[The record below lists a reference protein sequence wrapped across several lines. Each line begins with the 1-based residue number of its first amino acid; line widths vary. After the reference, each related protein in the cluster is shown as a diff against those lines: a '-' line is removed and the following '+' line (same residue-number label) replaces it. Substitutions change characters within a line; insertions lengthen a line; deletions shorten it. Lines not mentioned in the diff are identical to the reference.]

1 MLRIKQGA
9 PDTARAR
16 VWPWVAAGARPHCK
30 SAQEKNCACA
40 YADRCPGAVNYIA
53 GAAGGCRRPV
63 FSVPVSGMVS
73 YSAAAGDRNGGMIHC
88 PSHYHGLIITT
99 NSTRVCLASF
109 VTFIIQWNSSNPDTD
124 REKKVRCLHFRGKI
138 ACKNCYCK
146 CLSILSG
153 VSLEMEE

>member
-1 MLRIKQGA
+1 MAVGSCRRAATAKARKKRIAHAHTLTDVQGPLVA
-9 PDTARAR
+9 PGPYLAIP
-16 VWPWVAAGARPHCK
+16 V
-30 SAQEKNCACA
+30 
-40 YADRCPGAVNYIA
+40 
-53 GAAGGCRRPV
+53 CRRPV